1 MLDGDFHKRPTNNRL
16 SNPER
21 QGDRGILTQPDTTAV
36 ISAQGQ
42 AVLGSVAD
50 RFVQNSRGML
60 RVVGPDG
67 ELQNGLGIDGMGR
80 SAYTFW
86 WEGVRY
92 TQPNAELRIVSL

>member
-1 MLDGDFHKRPTNNRL
+1 M
-16 SNPER
+16 
-21 QGDRGILTQPDTTAV
+21 QPDTASV
-36 ISAQGQ
+36 ISAPRQ
-42 AVLGSVAD
+42 AVLGSVED
-50 RFVQNSRGML
+50 RFVQNSMGML

-92 TQPNAELRIVSL
+92 TQPNAELRIVPL